1 MYCVECGFGNSEAAN
16 FCAKCGT
23 LFVPEDSAGQTTM
36 SFVPTAVEGDVS
48 TGSDAPPEG
57 QTLIIRSGGGRAGEH
72 ITLRAAR
79 ETIGR
84 EPDSDLF
91 LDDVTVSRRHAVI
104 ERSADGLYIADLD
117 SLNGTYVNRRR
128 IERHRLADGDE
139 VQVGKFKLTYLER

>member
-1 MYCVECGFGNSEAAN
+1 
-16 FCAKCGT
+16 
-23 LFVPEDSAGQTTM
+23 M
-36 SFVPTAVEGDVS
+36 SFVPTTVEGDVS
-48 TGSDAPPEG
+48 TGTDAPPEG
-57 QTLIIRSGGGRAGEH
+57 QSLVIRSGGGRAGEH
-72 ITLRAAR
+72 ISLRAAR

-104 ERSADGLYIADLD
+104 ERAQDGLYIVDLE

-128 IERHRLADGDE
+128 IERHRLSDGDE